1 MVLETVMTAVVLM
14 VQEVEMMSGDGEEVG
29 GGLKQRS
36 SELRGLLFSTA
47 VKSKRSRQEEAVA
60 LVLLSEGAKG
70 S

>member
-1 MVLETVMTAVVLM
+1 MTVVVLM

-47 VKSKRSRQEEAVA
+47 VKSKRSRPEEAVA